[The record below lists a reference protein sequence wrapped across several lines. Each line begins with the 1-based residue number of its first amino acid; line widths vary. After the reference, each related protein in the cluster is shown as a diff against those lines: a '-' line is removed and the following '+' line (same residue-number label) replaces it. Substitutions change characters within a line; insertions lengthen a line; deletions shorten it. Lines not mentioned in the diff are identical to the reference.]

1 MGDPATD
8 CLSAVLAYIN
18 KKKNVVGSGTRV
30 FGVLAHPQAPWLRK
44 LNHGEQKNIS
54 VVCITSIRRG
64 EDWSLP
70 SRHEGAYKNNSAHD
84 WTDAGQVSRISRDDN
99 GIAP

>member
-1 MGDPATD
+1 MEGD
-8 CLSAVLAYIN
+8 
-18 KKKNVVGSGTRV
+18 GTRV

-44 LNHGEQKNIS
+44 LNNGERKKADS
-54 VVCITSIRRG
+54 VVCITNIRRG

-70 SRHEGAYKNNSAHD
+70 SRHEGAYKNRSAHD
-84 WTDAGQVSRISRDDN
+84 WTDVGQVGRMSRDDN